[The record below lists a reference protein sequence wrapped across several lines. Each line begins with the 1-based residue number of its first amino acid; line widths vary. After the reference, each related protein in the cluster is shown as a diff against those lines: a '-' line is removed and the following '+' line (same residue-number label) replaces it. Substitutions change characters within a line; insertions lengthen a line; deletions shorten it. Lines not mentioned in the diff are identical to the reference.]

1 MAGLLAWA
9 ADVVGKNE
17 RNGGDEEDQIPLVFT
32 EEQQR
37 YVDELGRKATTLS
50 RSIQDLRLRLPP
62 PDISQR
68 LPHLLAHSLASNAAL
83 ALQLDSHSATREQAQ
98 VREQTLLEENSAYEN
113 AISICEAR
121 IEEKTHEA
129 DSLLRKLKELE
140 DVEESLKAEQED
152 AQASLD
158 ERYYKSSS
166 ESRVP
171 PADTEAVKSVMLE
184 KLESKK
190 NDLSSMEE
198 KVQELEKSWA
208 AIQER
213 ALKQPSPGPSL
224 HQLSSYIKPKK
235 AMLGFAF
242 TAQREKTL
250 DKQLHTLI
258 EQLAAKQAQAE
269 GIVGEIHS
277 NEMELERL
285 NSLCRRYESFNVE
298 GNAARNRF
306 TRTNSD
312 RGFGSDHEVD
322 AHSYLPYSSA
332 TRNESQTRLMYL
344 RSAFVVYI
352 LALQVL
358 VFIKISF

>member
-83 ALQLDSHSATREQAQ
+83 ALQVDSHSATREQAQ
-98 VREQTLLEENSAYEN
+98 VREQTLLEENNAYEN

-140 DVEESLKAEQED
+140 DVEERLKAEQED

-158 ERYYKSSS
+158 ERQYKSSS
-166 ESRVP
+166 ES
-171 PADTEAVKSVMLE
+171 PADTEAMKSVMLE

-213 ALKQPSPGPSL
+213 ALKQPSP
-224 HQLSSYIKPKK
+224 
-235 AMLGFAF
+235 
-242 TAQREKTL
+242 AQREKTL

-285 NSLCRRYESFNVE
+285 NSLWRRYESFNVE

-306 TRTNSD
+306 KRTISD

-322 AHSYLPYSSA
+322 SHSYLPYSSA

>member
-9 ADVVGKNE
+9 ADVVGKNGKE
-17 RNGGDEEDQIPLVFT
+17 GDDEKDQIPLVFT
-32 EEQQR
+32 EEQQK

-83 ALQLDSHSATREQAQ
+83 TLQLDSHSATREQAQ
-98 VREQTLLEENSAYEN
+98 MREQTLLEENSAYEN
-113 AISICEAR
+113 AISICETKL
-121 IEEKTHEA
+121 EEKRHEA

-140 DVEESLKAEQED
+140 DAEKSFKTEQED

-158 ERYYKSSS
+158 ARQPKSSA
-166 ESRVP
+166 ESVIQP
-171 PADTEAVKSVMLE
+171 DGNEKDGADTEAMKSVMLE

-198 KVQELEKSWA
+198 KVQDLERKWAVIQEKS
-208 AIQER
+208 
-213 ALKQPSPGPSL
+213 LKQPSP
-224 HQLSSYIKPKK
+224 
-235 AMLGFAF
+235 
-242 TAQREKTL
+242 AQREKTL
-250 DKQLHTLI
+250 DKQLHSLI

-285 NSLCRRYESFNVE
+285 NSLWRRYESFNVE

-306 TRTNSD
+306 KRTNSD

-322 AHSYLPYSSA
+322 SQSYLPYSSA
-332 TRNESQTRLMYL
+332 TRNETQTRLMYL

-352 LALQVL
+352 LALHVL

>member
-1 MAGLLAWA
+1 M
-9 ADVVGKNE
+9 VGKGNRE
-17 RNGGDEEDQIPLVFT
+17 FNSHDRTIPLGLPTSSAKTKDQIPLVFT

-98 VREQTLLEENSAYEN
+98 VREQTLLEENNAYEN

-140 DVEESLKAEQED
+140 DVEERLKAEQED

-158 ERYYKSSS
+158 ERQYKSSS
-166 ESRVP
+166 ES
-171 PADTEAVKSVMLE
+171 PADTEAMKSVMLE

-213 ALKQPSPGPSL
+213 ALKQPSP
-224 HQLSSYIKPKK
+224 
-235 AMLGFAF
+235 
-242 TAQREKTL
+242 AQREKTL

-306 TRTNSD
+306 KRTNSD

-322 AHSYLPYSSA
+322 SHSYLPYSSA

>member
-98 VREQTLLEENSAYEN
+98 VREQTLLEENNAYEN

-140 DVEESLKAEQED
+140 DVQERLKAEQED

-158 ERYYKSSS
+158 ERQYKSSS
-166 ESRVP
+166 DS
-171 PADTEAVKSVMLE
+171 PADTEAMKSVMLE

-190 NDLSSMEE
+190 NDLVSSMEE

-213 ALKQPSPGPSL
+213 ALKQPSP
-224 HQLSSYIKPKK
+224 
-235 AMLGFAF
+235 
-242 TAQREKTL
+242 AQREKTL

-285 NSLCRRYESFNVE
+285 NSLWRRYESFNVE

-306 TRTNSD
+306 KRTNSD

-322 AHSYLPYSSA
+322 SHSYLPYSSA

>member
-1 MAGLLAWA
+1 M
-9 ADVVGKNE
+9 
-17 RNGGDEEDQIPLVFT
+17 
-32 EEQQR
+32 
-37 YVDELGRKATTLS
+37 
-50 RSIQDLRLRLPP
+50 
-62 PDISQR
+62 
-68 LPHLLAHSLASNAAL
+68 
-83 ALQLDSHSATREQAQ
+83 
-98 VREQTLLEENSAYEN
+98 
-113 AISICEAR
+113 
-121 IEEKTHEA
+121 
-129 DSLLRKLKELE
+129 
-140 DVEESLKAEQED
+140 
-152 AQASLD
+152 
-158 ERYYKSSS
+158 
-166 ESRVP
+166 
-171 PADTEAVKSVMLE
+171 KSVMLQ

-198 KVQELEKSWA
+198 KVQELERSWA
-208 AIQER
+208 VIQER
-213 ALKQPSPGPSL
+213 ALKLPSP
-224 HQLSSYIKPKK
+224 
-235 AMLGFAF
+235 GFAF

-285 NSLCRRYESFNVE
+285 NTLWRRYESFNVE

-306 TRTNSD
+306 KRTNSD

-322 AHSYLPYSSA
+322 AHSYLPYSTA
-332 TRNESQTRLMYL
+332 TRTETQTRLMYL

>member
-9 ADVVGKNE
+9 ADVVGKN
-17 RNGGDEEDQIPLVFT
+17 GKDGDDEKDRIPLVFT
-32 EEQQR
+32 EDQQK

-83 ALQLDSHSATREQAQ
+83 TLQLDSHSATREQAQ
-98 VREQTLLEENSAYEN
+98 MREQTLLEENSVYEN
-113 AISICEAR
+113 AVSVCETKVQ
-121 IEEKTHEA
+121 EKRHEA
-129 DSLLRKLKELE
+129 DSLVRKLKELE
-140 DVEESLKAEQED
+140 DVEENLKTEQED

-158 ERYYKSSS
+158 ARQSKISG
-166 ESRVP
+166 ESITQLDGNGKDGG
-171 PADTEAVKSVMLE
+171 DTEAMKSVMLE

-190 NDLSSMEE
+190 KELSSMEE
-198 KVQELEKSWA
+198 KVQDLERNWA
-208 AIQER
+208 VLQER
-213 ALKQPSPGPSL
+213 ALKLPSP
-224 HQLSSYIKPKK
+224 
-235 AMLGFAF
+235 
-242 TAQREKTL
+242 AQREKTL
-250 DKQLHTLI
+250 DKQLHSLI

-285 NSLCRRYESFNVE
+285 NSLLRRYEGFNVE

-306 TRTNSD
+306 KRTNSD
-312 RGFGSDHEVD
+312 RGFGSDHEFD

-332 TRNESQTRLMYL
+332 TRNETQTRLMYL

-352 LALQVL
+352 LALQIL

>member
-9 ADVVGKNE
+9 ADVVGKNGKE
-17 RNGGDEEDQIPLVFT
+17 EGDDEKDPIPLVFT

-68 LPHLLAHSLASNAAL
+68 LPHLHAHSLASNAAL
-83 ALQLDSHSATREQAQ
+83 TLQLDSHSATREQAQ
-98 VREQTLLEENSAYEN
+98 IREETLLEENSAYEN
-113 AISICEAR
+113 AISICE
-121 IEEKTHEA
+121 IKIDEKRHEA
-129 DSLLRKLKELE
+129 ESLVRKLEELE
-140 DVEESLKAEQED
+140 DIEENLKAEEED

-158 ERYYKSSS
+158 VKESKSSD
-166 ESRVP
+166 ETVIRP
-171 PADTEAVKSVMLE
+171 DDGNRKDGEDTEAMKSLMLE

-190 NDLSSMEE
+190 NHLSFMED
-198 KVQELEKSWA
+198 KVHELDRNWDF
-208 AIQER
+208 IQQR
-213 ALKQPSPGPSL
+213 ALKQPSP
-224 HQLSSYIKPKK
+224 
-235 AMLGFAF
+235 
-242 TAQREKTL
+242 AQREKTL
-250 DKQLHTLI
+250 DKQLHSLI

-269 GIVGEIHS
+269 GIVGEIRLS
-277 NEMELERL
+277 EMELERL
-285 NSLCRRYESFNVE
+285 NNLRKRYESFNVE

-306 TRTNSD
+306 KRTNSD
-312 RGFGSDHEVD
+312 RAFGSDHEVD
-322 AHSYLPYSSA
+322 AQSYLPYSSA
-332 TRNESQTRLMYL
+332 PRNETQTRLMYL

>member
-9 ADVVGKNE
+9 ADVVGKNGKE
-17 RNGGDEEDQIPLVFT
+17 GGDEKDRIPLVFT
-32 EEQQR
+32 EEQQK

-83 ALQLDSHSATREQAQ
+83 TLQLDSHSATREQAQ
-98 VREQTLLEENSAYEN
+98 MREQTLLEENSAYEN
-113 AISICEAR
+113 AISICETK
-121 IEEKTHEA
+121 IEEKRHEA
-129 DSLLRKLKELE
+129 DSLVKKLKELE
-140 DVEESLKAEQED
+140 DVVESLINEQED

-158 ERYYKSSS
+158 ATHSKSSG
-166 ESRVP
+166 ESVVQPDGNGNDR
-171 PADTEAVKSVMLE
+171 ADTEATKALMLE

-198 KVQELEKSWA
+198 KVQELERSWA

-213 ALKQPSPGPSL
+213 ALKQPSP
-224 HQLSSYIKPKK
+224 
-235 AMLGFAF
+235 
-242 TAQREKTL
+242 AQREKTL
-250 DKQLHTLI
+250 DKQLHSLI
-258 EQLAAKQAQAE
+258 EQLAAKQKQAE

-277 NEMELERL
+277 NELELERL
-285 NSLCRRYESFNVE
+285 NSLWRRYESFNVE

-306 TRTNSD
+306 KRTNSD

-332 TRNESQTRLMYL
+332 TRNETQTRLMYL

-352 LALQVL
+352 LALHVL

>member
-9 ADVVGKNE
+9 ADVVAKNG
-17 RNGGDEEDQIPLVFT
+17 RDGSDEKDRIPLVFT
-32 EEQQR
+32 EEQQKH
-37 YVDELGRKATTLS
+37 VDELGRKATTLS

-68 LPHLLAHSLASNAAL
+68 LPHLHAHSLASNAAL
-83 ALQLDSHSATREQAQ
+83 TLQLDSHSATREQAQ
-98 VREQTLLEENSAYEN
+98 VREQRLLEENSAYEN
-113 AISICEAR
+113 AISICEAK
-121 IEEKTHEA
+121 IQEKRDEV

-140 DVEESLKAEQED
+140 DVEESLKAEQE
-152 AQASLD
+152 ASLD
-158 ERYYKSSS
+158 EKHSKGSG
-166 ESRVP
+166 ESVIQSDGNGIDG
-171 PADTEAVKSVMLE
+171 AGTEAMKSVMLQ

-190 NDLSSMEE
+190 NDLSSMEG
-198 KVQELEKSWA
+198 KVQELEMNWA
-208 AIQER
+208 VIQER
-213 ALKQPSPGPSL
+213 ALKLPSP
-224 HQLSSYIKPKK
+224 
-235 AMLGFAF
+235 
-242 TAQREKTL
+242 AQREKTL

-285 NSLCRRYESFNVE
+285 NTLWRRYENFNVE

-306 TRTNSD
+306 KRTNSD

-322 AHSYLPYSSA
+322 AHSYLPYSTA
-332 TRNESQTRLMYL
+332 TRTETQTRLMYL

>member
-9 ADVVGKNE
+9 ADVVGKNGKE
-17 RNGGDEEDQIPLVFT
+17 GDDDEKDRIPLVFT

-83 ALQLDSHSATREQAQ
+83 TLQLDSHSATREQAQ
-98 VREQTLLEENSAYEN
+98 MREQTLIEENSAYEN
-113 AISICEAR
+113 AISICETK
-121 IEEKTHEA
+121 IEEKRHEA
-129 DSLLRKLKELE
+129 DSLFRKLKELE
-140 DVEESLKAEQED
+140 DVEENLKTEQED

-158 ERYYKSSS
+158 SRQSKN
-166 ESRVP
+166 ESVTQLDGSGKDGG
-171 PADTEAVKSVMLE
+171 DTEAMKSVMLE

-190 NDLSSMEE
+190 KDLSSMEE
-198 KVQELEKSWA
+198 KVQDLERNWA
-208 AIQER
+208 VIQER
-213 ALKQPSPGPSL
+213 ALKLPSP
-224 HQLSSYIKPKK
+224 
-235 AMLGFAF
+235 
-242 TAQREKTL
+242 AQREKTL
-250 DKQLHTLI
+250 DKQLHSLI

-285 NSLCRRYESFNVE
+285 NGLLRRYESFNVE

-306 TRTNSD
+306 KRTNSD

-332 TRNESQTRLMYL
+332 TRNETQTRLMYL

-352 LALQVL
+352 LALQIL

>member
-83 ALQLDSHSATREQAQ
+83 ALQVDSHSATREQAQ
-98 VREQTLLEENSAYEN
+98 VREQTLLEENNAYEN

-140 DVEESLKAEQED
+140 DVEERLKAEQED

-158 ERYYKSSS
+158 ERQYKSSS
-166 ESRVP
+166 ES
-171 PADTEAVKSVMLE
+171 PADTEAMKSVMLE
-184 KLESKK
+184 KLESKN

-213 ALKQPSPGPSL
+213 ALKQPSP
-224 HQLSSYIKPKK
+224 
-235 AMLGFAF
+235 
-242 TAQREKTL
+242 AQREKTL

-285 NSLCRRYESFNVE
+285 NSLWRRYESFNVE

-306 TRTNSD
+306 KRTNSD

-322 AHSYLPYSSA
+322 SHSYLPYSSA

>member
-9 ADVVGKNE
+9 ADVVGKNGKDG
-17 RNGGDEEDQIPLVFT
+17 GGDEEEDQIPLVLT

-129 DSLLRKLKELE
+129 DSLVRKLKELE

-171 PADTEAVKSVMLE
+171 PADDTEAVKSVMLE

-198 KVQELEKSWA
+198 KVQELERSWA

-213 ALKQPSPGPSL
+213 ALKQPSP
-224 HQLSSYIKPKK
+224 
-235 AMLGFAF
+235 
-242 TAQREKTL
+242 AQREKTL

-298 GNAARNRF
+298 VNAARNRF
-306 TRTNSD
+306 KRTNSD

-322 AHSYLPYSSA
+322 ASHSYLPYSSA

>member
-17 RNGGDEEDQIPLVFT
+17 RNGGDEEDQIPLVLT

-98 VREQTLLEENSAYEN
+98 VREQTLLEENNAYEN

-140 DVEESLKAEQED
+140 DVEERLKAEQED

-158 ERYYKSSS
+158 ERQYKSSS
-166 ESRVP
+166 ES
-171 PADTEAVKSVMLE
+171 PADTEAMKSVMLE

-213 ALKQPSPGPSL
+213 ALKQPSP
-224 HQLSSYIKPKK
+224 
-235 AMLGFAF
+235 
-242 TAQREKTL
+242 AQREKTL

-285 NSLCRRYESFNVE
+285 NSLWRRYESFNVE

-306 TRTNSD
+306 KRTNSD

-322 AHSYLPYSSA
+322 SHSYLPYSSA

>member
-9 ADVVGKNE
+9 ADVVGKN
-17 RNGGDEEDQIPLVFT
+17 GKDGSDEKDRIPLVFT
-32 EEQQR
+32 EEQQK

-68 LPHLLAHSLASNAAL
+68 LPHLHAHSLASNAAL
-83 ALQLDSHSATREQAQ
+83 TLQLDSHSATREQAQ
-98 VREQTLLEENSAYEN
+98 MREQTLLEENSAYEN
-113 AISICEAR
+113 AISICEAK
-121 IEEKTHEA
+121 IEEKRREA
-129 DSLLRKLKELE
+129 DSLLTKLKELE
-140 DVEESLKAEQED
+140 DVVESEQE
-152 AQASLD
+152 ASLD
-158 ERYYKSSS
+158 ERHSKSSG
-166 ESRVP
+166 ESVTHP
-171 PADTEAVKSVMLE
+171 DGSGKDGEDTEAVKFVMLQ

-198 KVQELEKSWA
+198 KVQALERSWA
-208 AIQER
+208 VIQER
-213 ALKQPSPGPSL
+213 ALKQPSP
-224 HQLSSYIKPKK
+224 
-235 AMLGFAF
+235 
-242 TAQREKTL
+242 AQREKTL

-269 GIVGEIHS
+269 GIVGEIHL
-277 NEMELERL
+277 NEIELERL
-285 NSLCRRYESFNVE
+285 NSLWRRYESFNFE

-306 TRTNSD
+306 KRTNSD

-322 AHSYLPYSSA
+322 AHSYLPYSTA
-332 TRNESQTRLMYL
+332 TRNETQTRLMYL

-352 LALQVL
+352 LALHVL